1 MKTQTLYPIVLALAL
16 APITVYTAVLSQPS
30 SSSWLERKPLTN
42 WNRPTASIPKAPKRD
57 FSNADRCK
65 QQIRNPST
73 PEERAVNAAGWTIT
87 KAPRGET
94 QSSGGLVLVKGQA
107 DFDGMCR
114 PVQYQQFVF
123 VNGVFAGTI
132 SPNLMN
138 SRSDGNLIQTSIQTP
153 FRLRAEFSRYT
164 AKDALCC
171 ASKTSE
177 VIYRIDQANK
187 RPLVVPIQVRTYPA
201 RSN

>member
-1 MKTQTLYPIVLALAL
+1 MKTQTFYSIVLALAL
-16 APITVYTAVLSQPS
+16 APIAITTDVLSQPS
-30 SSSWLERKPLTN
+30 SSLWLDRKPLTN
-42 WNRPTASIPKAPKRD
+42 WNRPTASIPKAPNR
-57 FSNADRCK
+57 NLPHTDRCK
-65 QQIRNPST
+65 QQIRDPSIL
-73 PEERAVNAAGWTIT
+73 EERAVKAAGWIIT
-87 KAPRGET
+87 KVRGET
-94 QSSGGLVLVKGQA
+94 QSSGGVVLVKGQA

-114 PVQYQQFVF
+114 PLKYQQFVF

-132 SPNLMN
+132 SQNLMN

-153 FRLRAEFSRYT
+153 LRLRAEFTRYT

-201 RSN
+201 RR

>member
-16 APITVYTAVLSQPS
+16 APITFTTAVLSQPS
-30 SSSWLERKPLTN
+30 SSLWLERKPLTN
-42 WNRPTASIPKAPKRD
+42 WNRPTASIPQAPNRNFPNTD
-57 FSNADRCK
+57 QCK
-65 QQIRNPST
+65 HQIRNPST
-73 PEERAVNAAGWTIT
+73 SEERAVNTAGWIIT
-87 KAPRGET
+87 KVRGET

-114 PVQYQQFVF
+114 PIQYQQFVF

-164 AKDALCC
+164 AKDPLCC

-187 RPLVVPIQVRTYPA
+187 RPLVVPLQVRTYPA